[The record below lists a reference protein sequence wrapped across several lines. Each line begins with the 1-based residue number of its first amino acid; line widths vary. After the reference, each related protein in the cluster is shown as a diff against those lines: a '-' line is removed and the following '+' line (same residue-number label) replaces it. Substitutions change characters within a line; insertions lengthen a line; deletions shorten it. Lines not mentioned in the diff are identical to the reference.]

1 MSDKDFPDTLTGR
14 HSATR
19 AEPKPPHWLAM
30 REGYDLMRAH
40 YGHLGWWPGETPF
53 EVCVGAILTQNTSWR
68 NVEKCIAVLKQE
80 RLLEPRRLYALPEG
94 ELAAHLR
101 PSGYFNIK
109 AKRLR
114 AFLKALVEDFGAD
127 LPRMLS
133 GTPEEVRTRLLAVK
147 GIGPETADSMVLYA
161 AGLPAFVI
169 DAYTLRIFSRH
180 SWCSPEADYTTLQRL
195 CTQALDHLATPEAKL
210 DYWKDYHAQLVMVGK
225 DFCLTKTPRCETCP
239 LRPLLPASVGRG
251 SAAKG

>member
-1 MSDKDFPDTLTGR
+1 MSAKGFTHTGIARRSIPPKEPD
-14 HSATR
+14 
-19 AEPKPPHWLAM
+19 PPHWLAL
-30 REGYDLMRAH
+30 REAYNVMRAH

-68 NVEKCIAVLKQE
+68 NVEKCIAALKCEQ
-80 RLLEPRRLYALPEG
+80 LLEPRRLYALPEAG
-94 ELAAHLR
+94 LATHLR

-114 AFLKALVEDFGAD
+114 AFLKVLVEDFGAD
-127 LPRMLS
+127 LPLMLS
-133 GTPEEVRTRLLAVK
+133 GTTEVVRTRLLAIK

-161 AGLPAFVI
+161 AGLSTFVI

-180 SWCSPEADYTTLQRL
+180 RWCSSEADYAALQQL
-195 CTQALDHLATPEAKL
+195 CTRALGHVATPEAKL

-225 DFCLTKTPRCETCP
+225 DFCLTRNPRCQTCP
-239 LRPLLPASVGRG
+239 LRPLLPASVPLGRAMQG
-251 SAAKG
+251 